1 VSKCLEVDAGV
12 AGLSGTRD
20 EHHTRDVALSA
31 RREHFL
37 GNQLRE
43 EEWPYVVRLNLTLE
57 VVHSEFEEADW
68 RCGIVDYNLEMAMGL
83 CGGK

>member
-1 VSKCLEVDAGV
+1 
-12 AGLSGTRD
+12 
-20 EHHTRDVALSA
+20 
-31 RREHFL
+31 
-37 GNQLRE
+37 
-43 EEWPYVVRLNLTLE
+43 VVRLNLTLE